1 MPYLFSPKTKNIVIA
16 HPSRKDFYLRKKVE
30 NPYLDIEVMTLPEMK
45 ALFDYNYD
53 DRALRFLLGKDIPYL
68 VAKDLLKAF
77 AAPHFENGEEVKKYA
92 DLREELIKERLLFK
106 TAYPERTFIGSHIL
120 ISGYYREASIVSE
133 YLGSLSGKME
143 IDYEFEGYKD
153 PSENAVNR
161 FIDPYEE
168 LHFLYNKIAY
178 DIDVNKTP
186 LSNIYVYGLTAD
198 YVPLINEF
206 NKMYG
211 ITIGIRLQE
220 RLYDM
225 VVYKD
230 FREAYL
236 DKGLEE
242 AIALIREKYPELKDV
257 DTIERF
263 ARGFAVVFEN
273 SPAKTV
279 SIYDEIAKEKK
290 PYEGKYKNLIQVL
303 DEPVCPLDGHL
314 YCVNFAMG
322 QYPTVANE
330 SGFFSDKEKKLIGLD
345 TSKDLSLNESERVD
359 KLLHNT
365 NLKLITFFELG
376 FEEHHFLSG
385 FAEKYQMKVVDS
397 PVAEDENGPYEYAH
411 DKGGFLF
418 AALEDEYQNY
428 LQDDKRRSAY
438 KEAVDASNYRTYKP
452 SFKGT
457 KPLRDKKRKYSASSL
472 SNYRSCPFR
481 YLMSNIVSADDSPSN
496 FASRIGNVFHKT
508 LEMYHK
514 EKDFDFDKAYSE
526 AMEIEQGLLKDP
538 SDIDE
543 SKVPFT
549 PKEKAIVEN
558 LRKYCKKSLE
568 FQKKYEANLKDPNF
582 MAEGWFNIDLG
593 GPKVT
598 GRYDKVVSFGKEDN
612 RRCFI
617 IDYKTGSTSFDEA
630 LFRNEHGLS
639 LQLPL
644 YAFALENDKAAFDNA
659 KIGGLFISPVLP
671 YDLKNDKGTPMDE
684 ADQKELRLKGVF
696 LNDPE
701 FLRSVEPGLDG
712 ASELFDGC
720 KLNNNGSLTSQAEFP
735 KFKSDEEFHEI
746 ALRAKQIV
754 LESDDSIMK
763 GNFEIKPTVIKGRI
777 DACEYCPFHDVCF
790 VDKKKIV
797 PEILRKSDS
806 DSDEEGTESLE
817 GKSYGS

>member
-1 MPYLFSPKTKNIVIA
+1 MPYLFSPKTKNVVIA
-16 HPSRKDFYLRKKVE
+16 HPSRKGFYLRKKVE
-30 NPYLDIEVMTLPEMK
+30 NPYLDLEVMTLQEMK

-53 DRALRFLLGKDIPYL
+53 DRALRFLLGKGYSYL

-77 AAPHFENGEEVKKYA
+77 AAPHFEKGVEVKKYA
-92 DLREELIKERLLFK
+92 SLRDELIKEHLLFK
-106 TAYPERTFIGSHIL
+106 VAYPERTFIGSHIL
-120 ISGYYREASIVSE
+120 ISGYYREASIISE

-143 IDYEFEGYKD
+143 IDFEFEDYKD
-153 PSENAVNR
+153 PSTNVVNR

-186 LSNIYVYGLTAD
+186 LKDIYVYGLTSD

-211 ITIGIRLQE
+211 ITIGIKIQE

-225 VVYKD
+225 GIYKT
-230 FREAYL
+230 FRETYL
-236 DKGLEE
+236 EKGLEE
-242 AIALIREKYPELKDV
+242 AVSLMREKYPDSKDA
-257 DTIERF
+257 DTIEKF
-263 ARGFAVVFEN
+263 AREFAVVFEN
-273 SPAKTV
+273 SPAKTI
-279 SIYDEIAKEKK
+279 SIYDDIAKEKEPHDDK
-290 PYEGKYKNLIQVL
+290 FKNLIQVL
-303 DEPVCPLDGHL
+303 SEPVCPLEGHL

-322 QYPTVANE
+322 QYPTVKDE

-345 TSKDLSLNESERVD
+345 TSKDISLGESERVD
-359 KLLHNT
+359 KLLHNA

-385 FAEKYQMKVVDS
+385 FAEKYAMKVVNS

-411 DKGGFLF
+411 DKGAFLF
-418 AALEDEYQNY
+418 AALEDEYENY
-428 LQDDKRRSAY
+428 LQDDKRRAAY
-438 KEAVDASNYRTYKP
+438 KEASDLKSYRTYKP
-452 SFKGT
+452 SFKGSKT
-457 KPLRDKKRKYSASSL
+457 MRDKKRKYSASSL

-481 YLMSNIVSADDSPSN
+481 YLMSNIVLADDSPSN
-496 FASRIGNVFHKT
+496 FASRIGNIFHKT

-514 EKDFDFDKAYSE
+514 KEDFDFDKAYSE
-526 AMEIEQGLLKDP
+526 AMDIEQGIIKDP

-543 SKVPFT
+543 SKEPFT

-558 LRKYCKKSLE
+558 LRAYCKKSLE

-593 GPKVT
+593 GPRVT
-598 GRYDKVVSFGKEDN
+598 GRYDKVVSFGPADN

-659 KIGGLFISPVLP
+659 KIGGLFISPILP
-671 YDLKNDKGTPMDE
+671 YNLKNEKGQSMDA

-696 LNDPE
+696 LNDPD
-701 FLRSVEPGLDG
+701 FLRLVEPGLDG
-712 ASELFDGC
+712 TSELFDGC
-720 KLNNNGSLTSQAEFP
+720 KLDKNGCLTSQAEYP
-735 KFKSDEEFHEI
+735 RFKSDEEFREI
-746 ALRAKQIV
+746 AERAKQIV

-763 GNFEIKPTVIKGRI
+763 GNFEIKPTVIKGKI

-790 VDKKKIV
+790 VDKKKIAA
-797 PEILRKSDS
+797 EILRKSSTDP
-806 DSDEEGTESLE
+806 EEDDGVE
-817 GKSYGS
+817 GDAHAS